1 MRNRYAEV
9 TSNEHLRTETVQVKR
24 ILAAAVTTFLLAGC
38 SSLTGE
44 SDACSGDP
52 AKWPADVVTQPEVA
66 EVSES
71 ASNVVLQVTSSLAKR
86 VRLTV
91 RFDGML
97 ALDIEMP
104 GTPSD
109 CEAPMYQY
117 AYQLPR
123 GQTTVTA
130 TTDREQRET
139 TTLTVGGDKRWVV
152 VQVQGGFPL
161 ELGTWDSQPQ
171 WG

>member
-24 ILAAAVTTFLLAGC
+24 MLAAAVTTFLLAGC
-38 SSLTGE
+38 SAGE
-44 SDACSGDP
+44 SVTCSIDVLNR
-52 AKWPADVVTQPEVA
+52 PADVVTQPEVA
-66 EVSES
+66 EVSEN
-71 ASNVVLQVTSSLAKR
+71 ASNVVLQVTSTLAKR

-91 RFDGML
+91 RFDGKL

-104 GTPSD
+104 GTPSECSD
-109 CEAPMYQY
+109 EPMYQY

-139 TTLTVGGDKRWVV
+139 TTLTVGRDKRWVIV
-152 VQVQGGFPL
+152 LVQGGFPL
-161 ELGTWDSQPQ
+161 EVKTWDTKPQ